1 MNEFKAQHVL
11 RTLILTVL
19 KDMGLNTIGFHE
31 RSKEYI
37 GRADAKEVE
46 VAILLHMNV
55 RKCTS

>member
-37 GRADAKEVE
+37 GRADAKEV
-46 VAILLHMNV
+46 
-55 RKCTS
+55 